1 MTRAWKFA
9 QLVLL
14 ASGLGWGAA
23 PAIAQDYP
31 LRPVTLVVPFPPG
44 GPTDLFARRIAIELS
59 KALGKQVVVEN
70 RAGAGGV
77 VGSQAVARAAPD
89 GYTLLMATTG
99 THAINATLYP
109 KAGYDP
115 VRDFAPIC
123 TVSRTA
129 NLLVVNPAVP
139 AKTVKELIAL
149 AKSKPGALT
158 VASAGSGT
166 TIHLSAELF
175 KAMTQTDMMHVPFK
189 GTSGALTDLIAGRV
203 DVMFDNFSTAWPQV
217 KAGRLR
223 ALAVTSARRNSAAPD
238 LPTIAEAG
246 VPGYEA
252 TVWFGVVA
260 PAGTPDAVV
269 KRLNAEIR
277 KALETS
283 AVRDRFAAEGAEPF
297 PLSPAEFADLI
308 KADIARWGE
317 AVRRSGARVE

>member
-1 MTRAWKFA
+1 MTRVWQMA

-14 ASGLGWGAA
+14 ALGLGCAAA
-23 PAIAQDYP
+23 PAVAQDYP
-31 LRPVTLVVPFPPG
+31 SRPVTLVVPFPPG

-70 RAGAGGV
+70 RAGAGGLI
-77 VGSQAVARAAPD
+77 GSQAVARAAPD

-115 VRDFAPIC
+115 VLDFAPIC
-123 TVSRTA
+123 PVSRTS

-158 VASAGSGT
+158 VASSGSGT

-175 KAMTQTDMMHVPFK
+175 KAMTQTDMVHVPFK
-189 GTSGALTDLIAGRV
+189 GTAGALTELIAGRV

-223 ALAVTSARRNSAAPD
+223 ALAVTGAKRNGAAPD
-238 LPTIAEAG
+238 LPTIAAAG

-252 TVWFGVVA
+252 PVWFGVVA

-269 KRLNAEIR
+269 KKLNAEIR
-277 KALETS
+277 KALEAQ
-283 AVRDRFAAEGAEPF
+283 AVRERFAAEGAEPF

-308 KADIARWGE
+308 KTDIARWGE

>member
-1 MTRAWKFA
+1 MARVFQIV

-14 ASGLGWGAA
+14 ALGLGCVAV
-23 PAIAQDYP
+23 PAVAQAYP
-31 LRPVTLVVPFPPG
+31 SRPVTLVVPFPPG
-44 GPTDLFARRIAIELS
+44 GPTDLFARRIAFELS
-59 KALGKQVVVEN
+59 QALGKQVVVEN

-175 KAMTQTDMMHVPFK
+175 KAMTQTDMVHVPFK
-189 GTSGALTDLIAGRV
+189 GTAGAMTDLIAGRV
-203 DVMFDNFSTAWPQV
+203 DLMFDNFSTAWPQV

-277 KALETS
+277 KALETP
-283 AVRDRFAAEGAEPF
+283 ALRDRFAAEGAEPF